1 MLEAFAITIRVAS
14 FIAIEMKKSDRLNGA
29 RGKLT
34 WLNHEYTIDAR
45 IPGVSFLVL
54 ARMCKTHIEQMDG
67 NVCVLLMNIRFCIL
81 FDGKLLTIEDIN

>member
-1 MLEAFAITIRVAS
+1 MLVAFTITTRVAS

-34 WLNHEYTIDAR
+34 WLDHEYTIYAR

-54 ARMCKTHIEQMDG
+54 ARMCKIHIEQMDG
-67 NVCVLLMNIRFCIL
+67 NVRILFMNIRFCIL
-81 FDGKLLTIEDIN
+81 FDGKLLTIGDIN

>member
-1 MLEAFAITIRVAS
+1 MLEAFAITTRVAL

-45 IPGVSFLVL
+45 VPCVLFLVL
-54 ARMCKTHIEQMDG
+54 VRMCKTHIEQMDG
-67 NVCVLLMNIRFCIL
+67 NVRILLMNIRFCIL
-81 FDGKLLTIEDIN
+81 FDGKLLTIKYIN